1 MQKKRDGRFTFGFLK
16 ALGVPLPVASRC
28 YSPGMSW
35 YSFVFVAKW
44 KLNGSVHRISTFFDR
59 RSPSRSGLPG
69 LMDQMAGVQAKQRS
83 LHTQE
88 VFAKQMRNNLNLMS
102 LESCMCT
109 FAQVFADRLH
119 FVLCCAML
127 RCVSLPFQSKRAQ
140 SPLVGSPQL
149 LGLGSHAQ
157 TLRPCGL
164 LRDDTSMAWCPPFR
178 LWYRCKCDSDT
189 MWHR

>member
-1 MQKKRDGRFTFGFLK
+1 
-16 ALGVPLPVASRC
+16 
-28 YSPGMSW
+28 
-35 YSFVFVAKW
+35 
-44 KLNGSVHRISTFFDR
+44 
-59 RSPSRSGLPG
+59 
-69 LMDQMAGVQAKQRS
+69 MDQMAGVQAKQRS

-102 LESCMCT
+102 LGSCMCA

-149 LGLGSHAQ
+149 LGLGSHAR

-164 LRDDTSMAWCPPFR
+164 LRDDTSMA
-178 LWYRCKCDSDT
+178 
-189 MWHR
+189 